1 MKILTQLAKVM
12 AEVGVIGKKTKA
24 PGLNYAFRGI
34 DAVVAEVQPLFAAHG
49 IVMCSRV
56 SKAERDTYE
65 TAKGSRMISVRLTVE
80 HDFWCAEDGSK
91 VTCVTIGEAMD
102 TSDKASNKAMTAAEK
117 YALTQTLKI
126 PTYEPERDVEQ
137 ANHQI
142 SDALEILRKAPRGFT
157 APELAAEARETLRAA
172 GVPEPQA
179 MDGPPTS
186 QKLGRPPATVHQF
199 PAKEPTQWEVR
210 INEAQSCAALAA
222 IGSELHR
229 QSEAVRNAHRALYTR
244 RHTELAAKEK
254 AK

>member
-12 AEVGVIGKKTKA
+12 AEVGAIGKKTKA

-56 SKAERDTYE
+56 TKAERDAYE

-117 YALTQTLKI
+117 YAITQTLKI
-126 PTYEPERDVEQ
+126 PTYEAERDVDQ
-137 ANHQI
+137 ANHQYPSTQSAAPKAHQPPNAI
-142 SDALEILRKAPRGFT
+142 EVKLREAQTQADLDALIPHISKLANGAKDHPLRLLWGKRRD
-157 APELAAEARETLRAA
+157 ELK
-172 GVPEPQA
+172 G
-179 MDGPPTS
+179 G
-186 QKLGRPPATVHQF
+186 
-199 PAKEPTQWEVR
+199 AK
-210 INEAQSCAALAA
+210 S
-222 IGSELHR
+222 
-229 QSEAVRNAHRALYTR
+229 
-244 RHTELAAKEK
+244 
-254 AK
+254 

>member
-12 AEVGVIGKKTKA
+12 AEVGAIGKKTKA

-56 SKAERDTYE
+56 TKAERDTYE

-126 PTYEPERDVEQ
+126 PTYEADRDIEQ
-137 ANHQI
+137 ANHQTPSTQNAGQPKTQSAPQPKAYQPPNAI
-142 SDALEILRKAPRGFT
+142 EVKLREAQTQADLDALIPHISKLANGAKDHPLRLLWGKRRD
-157 APELAAEARETLRAA
+157 ELK
-172 GVPEPQA
+172 G
-179 MDGPPTS
+179 G
-186 QKLGRPPATVHQF
+186 
-199 PAKEPTQWEVR
+199 AK
-210 INEAQSCAALAA
+210 S
-222 IGSELHR
+222 
-229 QSEAVRNAHRALYTR
+229 
-244 RHTELAAKEK
+244 
-254 AK
+254 

>member
-12 AEVGVIGKKTKA
+12 AEVGAIGKKTKA

-56 SKAERDTYE
+56 TKAERDTYE

-126 PTYEPERDVEQ
+126 PTYETERDVEQ

-142 SDALEILRKAPRGFT
+142 PSTQSAPQSKAYQPPNAIEVKLREAQTQADLDALIPHISKLANGAKDHPLRLLWGKRRD
-157 APELAAEARETLRAA
+157 ELK
-172 GVPEPQA
+172 G
-179 MDGPPTS
+179 G
-186 QKLGRPPATVHQF
+186 
-199 PAKEPTQWEVR
+199 AK
-210 INEAQSCAALAA
+210 S
-222 IGSELHR
+222 
-229 QSEAVRNAHRALYTR
+229 
-244 RHTELAAKEK
+244 
-254 AK
+254 